1 MAAEN
6 RAAIGRDGQ
15 VFLRRDGT
23 GRRGKKQS
31 KMGARGPE
39 SRRGRGGSENLE
51 CMKERIGQ
59 KKLGRASSVVYRYV
73 HISPYFLLF

>member
-1 MAAEN
+1 
-6 RAAIGRDGQ
+6 
-15 VFLRRDGT
+15 
-23 GRRGKKQS
+23 
-31 KMGARGPE
+31 MGARGPE
-39 SRRGRGGSENLE
+39 SGGGEGGSENLE